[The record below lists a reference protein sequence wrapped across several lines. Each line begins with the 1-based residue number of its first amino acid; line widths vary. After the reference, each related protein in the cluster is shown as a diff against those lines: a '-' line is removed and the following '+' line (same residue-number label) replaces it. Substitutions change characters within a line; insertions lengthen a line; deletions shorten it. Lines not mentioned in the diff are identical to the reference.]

1 MTVDKTGPAVATLTT
16 QDTNGDGY
24 VDRLVVSLSENVNAA
39 TIVPGSYS
47 VSAGSISGVVDNG
60 VPGDAVIW
68 VNLVDGVLPTDA
80 APTLSIAAGGI
91 QDLAGNANAAVSNFV
106 SADGAPPVIMSATST
121 VGSTTL
127 TVTFS
132 EPVGTAA
139 GPAGSLVAAD
149 FVYGNVFGGGAT
161 GIASMGADAD
171 GLDRV
176 VTVTVNSPF
185 VLGDFAADTIH
196 AAAGLIYDGAGNTAL
211 PAGVVAIANSDTT
224 PPTIFSRETED
235 LNGDGFIDAIR
246 VSFSKPISDSTV
258 TPANFTFSGGVTATG
273 FNTAGTADDA
283 VISITFTDGVLKTD
297 AAPTA
302 TYTAGTLKDLNGN
315 ALASTGAVAS
325 VDKAPPV
332 IFMRETSDLNGDG
345 FIDAV
350 RLTLQRADSGLHG
363 DPGQLHILRRGDGHG
378 VQHRGHCQ

>member
-1 MTVDKTGPAVATLTT
+1 M
-16 QDTNGDGY
+16 
-24 VDRLVVSLSENVNAA
+24 R
-39 TIVPGSYS
+39 
-47 VSAGSISGVVDNG
+47 
-60 VPGDAVIW
+60 
-68 VNLVDGVLPTDA
+68 TDA
-80 APTLSIAAGGI
+80 TPVTYTAGTLKDMPGQLHGEHWCGC
-91 QDLAGNANAAVSNFV
+91 QLDK
-106 SADGAPPVIMSATST
+106 APPVIMSATST

-132 EPVGTAA
+132 EPVGAA
-139 GPAGSLVAAD
+139 TGPVGNLASGD
-149 FVYGNVFGGGAT
+149 FVYGNVFAGGAT
-161 GIASMGADAD
+161 GIASMGTDAD

-176 VTVTVNSPF
+176 VTVTVNSLF
-185 VLGDFAADTIH
+185 LLGDFTTDTVH

-211 PAGVVAIANSDTT
+211 PAGVVAITNSDTT
-224 PPTIFSRETED
+224 PPTILSRETED

-273 FNTAGTADDA
+273 FNTGGTADDA

-332 IFMRETSDLNGDG
+332 ILLSLAVVGERTIALKFSEPVSAAWALRSLLGTSP
-345 FIDAV
+345 V
-350 RLTLQRADSGLHG
+350 RARPLAT
-363 DPGQLHILRRGDGHG
+363 
-378 VQHRGHCQ
+378 